1 MTNTGPSKDEFPA
14 ELKDR
19 VKLFHEKLLELR
31 ECLQPLLSKT
41 GLELKES
48 LDTLDKAKFD
58 LSICYGMSSLL
69 WAYML
74 TQGEDPKETSLK
86 IELDRIREYMGRVK
100 EIEDRDKR
108 PRVETGAAKR
118 FVRNALYQQP
128 SDDHLPAAKKRK
140 F

>member
-1 MTNTGPSKDEFPA
+1 MSFWGHQYCVRDHTYNNYENLYWHA
-14 ELKDR
+14 I
-19 VKLFHEKLLELR
+19 LF
-31 ECLQPLLSKT
+31 
-41 GLELKES
+41 
-48 LDTLDKAKFD
+48 
-58 LSICYGMSSLL
+58 I
-69 WAYML
+69 
-74 TQGEDPKETSLK
+74 GEDPKETSLK